1 MTRVTLSS
9 RNRKRTTL
17 WLIGAM
23 FLSVVLSG
31 CQASTTPTLPAAT
44 QIYDQPQPPPNTPT
58 PLPTDTPLPPAATP
72 VPPTPVPDTPT
83 PEPQLEPVS
92 LTILHL
98 NDVMGEVDP
107 CG

>member
-1 MTRVTLSS
+1 MTRVTRPSQS
-9 RNRKRTTL
+9 HRRGKR

-23 FLSVVLSG
+23 LLSIALSG

-44 QIYDQPQPPPNTPT
+44 QVYDQPQPAADTPT
-58 PLPTDTPLPPAATP
+58 PLPTDTPLPPTATP